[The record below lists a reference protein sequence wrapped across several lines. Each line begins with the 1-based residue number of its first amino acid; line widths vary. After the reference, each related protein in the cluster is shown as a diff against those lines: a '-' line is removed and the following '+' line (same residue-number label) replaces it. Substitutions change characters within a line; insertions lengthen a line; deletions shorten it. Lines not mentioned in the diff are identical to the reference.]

1 MDFVSFITNYRKI
14 LHDRISDVGDS
25 IASGGCKDFEEYR
38 ARVSEI
44 QGLRYALNELQV
56 LLKRGN
62 MSDDEPDST

>member
-44 QGLRYALNELQV
+44 QGLRYALEELQV

>member
-44 QGLRYALNELQV
+44 QGLRYALEELQV

-62 MSDDEPDST
+62 MSDDEPDIT